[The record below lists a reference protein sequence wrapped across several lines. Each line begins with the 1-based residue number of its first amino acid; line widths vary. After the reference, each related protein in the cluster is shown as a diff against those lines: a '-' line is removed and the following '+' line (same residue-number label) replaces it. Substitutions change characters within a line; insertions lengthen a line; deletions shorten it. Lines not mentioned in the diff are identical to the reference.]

1 MSKRNYKLYIEDIL
15 ESIEKIKRYTK
26 GMRLE
31 ELSKDNKT
39 IDAVVRNFEIIGE
52 ASRQLPEAIKTR
64 YPEVDWRAM
73 IDFRNVIIHEYF
85 GISINIVWDIIKNEL
100 PPLEKEIRKL
110 KESWKNET

>member
-1 MSKRNYKLYIEDIL
+1 MSKRDYKLYIEDIL

-52 ASRQLPEAIKTR
+52 ASRQLPGAIKTR
-64 YPEVDWRAM
+64 YPEVD
-73 IDFRNVIIHEYF
+73 
-85 GISINIVWDIIKNEL
+85 
-100 PPLEKEIRKL
+100 
-110 KESWKNET
+110 